1 MEGGG
6 CKKFGPLTIKQSSSC
21 VQLVMVSGSAR
32 SRAAGIK
39 VSSIPSCKRRGVNS
53 PQDDRCLQS
62 AGYSSFLCRFSPQSA
77 PPSGIAAVPLQR

>member
-1 MEGGG
+1 MGGG
-6 CKKFGPLTIKQSSSC
+6 GEFGPLTIKQSSSC
-21 VQLVMVSGSAR
+21 VQLVMGSGSAR

-62 AGYSSFLCRFSPQSA
+62 AGYSGFLCRSPQSA